1 MIDINVEIDPDLL
14 GIDEKESINIL
25 KSILEKELISKA
37 KINLIFAKDKLLN
50 NLKIEYFQKDH
61 LTDVIAFRINDYT
74 DTEVEGEIYIS
85 LERAI
90 DNAKEEV
97 RNYCKVANATNLPFE
112 DKSVDVSISIT
123 TLHNL
128 EEKELV
134 KALLEIERVSKRG
147 SFITLDAYR
156 NNEEKDR
163 MEAWNLTAKT
173 VMHVD
178 SWAELFKD
186 VGNFSC

>member
-37 KINLIFAKDKLLN
+37 KINLIFAKDELLN

-90 DNAKEEV
+90 DNAKKYDEEV
-97 RNYCKVANATNLPFE
+97 SKELARL
-112 DKSVDVSISIT
+112 IIHG
-123 TLHNL
+123 TLHLLNYKDNTDDEKFIMTEL
-128 EEKELV
+128 ENKYL
-134 KALLEIERVSKRG
+134 
-147 SFITLDAYR
+147 
-156 NNEEKDR
+156 KDFD
-163 MEAWNLTAKT
+163 WNKI
-173 VMHVD
+173 
-178 SWAELFKD
+178 F
-186 VGNFSC
+186 

>member
-37 KINLIFAKDKLLN
+37 KINLIFAKDELLN

-90 DNAKEEV
+90 DNAKEYDVEV
-97 RNYCKVANATNLPFE
+97 SKELARL
-112 DKSVDVSISIT
+112 IIHG
-123 TLHNL
+123 TLHLLNYKDNTDDEKFIMTEL
-128 EEKELV
+128 ENKYL
-134 KALLEIERVSKRG
+134 
-147 SFITLDAYR
+147 
-156 NNEEKDR
+156 KDFD
-163 MEAWNLTAKT
+163 WNKI
-173 VMHVD
+173 
-178 SWAELFKD
+178 F
-186 VGNFSC
+186 

>member
-37 KINLIFAKDKLLN
+37 KINLIFAKDELLN

-90 DNAKEEV
+90 DNAKKYDEEV
-97 RNYCKVANATNLPFE
+97 SKELARL
-112 DKSVDVSISIT
+112 IIHG
-123 TLHNL
+123 TLHLLNYKDNTDNEKFIMTEL
-128 EEKELV
+128 ENKYL
-134 KALLEIERVSKRG
+134 
-147 SFITLDAYR
+147 
-156 NNEEKDR
+156 KDCD
-163 MEAWNLTAKT
+163 WNKI
-173 VMHVD
+173 
-178 SWAELFKD
+178 F
-186 VGNFSC
+186 